1 VTYHTFHRSAM
12 SATDLDDSPI
22 LLSCGSLIIDD
33 IRYEDGSEKTNVLGG
48 AGVFAIYG
56 TYRYC

>member
-1 VTYHTFHRSAM
+1 MA
-12 SATDLDDSPI
+12 ATELDDSPT

-33 IRYEDGSEKTNVLGG
+33 IRYEDGSTKTNVLGG

-56 TYRYC
+56 TYRHC